1 MRVVDDRRNNGRA
14 GAARR
19 GALSLTLCVPRR
31 PGGRKVGRR
40 AIPIPTSRNP
50 FACMPRAAP
59 PAGSSEAIRPVRLL
73 SSLPP
78 GPTHGPD
85 VRREAAMSRPFLSI
99 PQGQHRSSLCLSLS
113 LFPSLVLLLLS
124 LVVVVVGPHAPQS
137 NATRATANRFP
148 FPEAIGR
155 LPPNN
160 PPPPLTHPSR
170 SRHRGGGP
178 RSRGARARAQKP
190 KLGAGRGDVWGDS
203 GAEAA
208 SRLSEGEGEGGSV
221 ALPPPAPPPCKP
233 FSSFSSSNFEFQF
246 KNPTSFPVKVGTHRE
261 RERERE
267 REGGSCARCIG
278 RGEGKRHRLGERRGA
293 ARKIEPGRGRG
304 GGL

>member
-1 MRVVDDRRNNGRA
+1 MARHATRFAGRRRRNNGRA

-85 VRREAAMSRPFLSI
+85 VRREAATSRPFLSI
-99 PQGQHRSSLCLSLS
+99 PKDDTDRLSVSLS
-113 LFPSLVLLLLS
+113 LFPSSVLLLLS
-124 LVVVVVGPHAPQS
+124 LLVGPHAPQS

-160 PPPPLTHPSR
+160 PPSSTHSPVARAPPRRRASLSR
-170 SRHRGGGP
+170 STCPGP
-178 RSRGARARAQKP
+178 ETQ
-190 KLGAGRGDVWGDS
+190 V
-203 GAEAA
+203 
-208 SRLSEGEGEGGSV
+208 GSW
-221 ALPPPAPPPCKP
+221 
-233 FSSFSSSNFEFQF
+233 
-246 KNPTSFPVKVGTHRE
+246 
-261 RERERE
+261 
-267 REGGSCARCIG
+267 
-278 RGEGKRHRLGERRGA
+278 
-293 ARKIEPGRGRG
+293 PGRCLG
-304 GGL
+304 

>member
-1 MRVVDDRRNNGRA
+1 MARHATRFAGRRRRNNGRA

-19 GALSLTLCVPRR
+19 GALSLSLCVSRGDREGERSGGVRSRSRRLETHSHACRALPPPPPHRIVGSHPSRPSPPLAPPGSNPRTRR
-31 PGGRKVGRR
+31 PKGGGHVETLSFDSPRTT
-40 AIPIPTSRNP
+40 PI
-50 FACMPRAAP
+50 
-59 PAGSSEAIRPVRLL
+59 V
-73 SSLPP
+73 SL
-78 GPTHGPD
+78 
-85 VRREAAMSRPFLSI
+85 
-99 PQGQHRSSLCLSLS
+99 SLCLSL
-113 LFPSLVLLLLS
+113 FPSSVLLLLS

-160 PPPPLTHPSR
+160 RPPPLTHPSR
-170 SRHRGGGP
+170 ARHRGGGP
-178 RSRGARARAQKP
+178 RSRGARARAQKT

-267 REGGSCARCIG
+267 RADPVPV
-278 RGEGKRHRLGERRGA
+278 A
-293 ARKIEPGRGRG
+293 
-304 GGL
+304 

>member
-1 MRVVDDRRNNGRA
+1 MRVVDDEITVER
-14 GAARR
+14 ARR
-19 GALSLTLCVPRR
+19 GAALSLTLSLSLSRGDREGERSGGVRSRSRR
-31 PGGRKVGRR
+31 LETHSHACR
-40 AIPIPTSRNP
+40 ALPPPPI
-50 FACMPRAAP
+50 
-59 PAGSSEAIRPVRLL
+59 GSSEAIRPVRLL

-85 VRREAAMSRPFLSI
+85 VRREAATSRPFLSI
-99 PQGQHRSSLCLSLS
+99 PQGRHRSSLCLSVS
-113 LFPSLVLLLLS
+113 LFPTLVLLLLS

-160 PPPPLTHPSR
+160 RPPPLTHPSR
-170 SRHRGGGP
+170 ARHRGGGP

-221 ALPPPAPPPCKP
+221 ALPPPPAPPCKP

-261 RERERE
+261 
-267 REGGSCARCIG
+267 
-278 RGEGKRHRLGERRGA
+278 
-293 ARKIEPGRGRG
+293 
-304 GGL
+304 